1 MFGYATVSLDYLVNF
16 RNGKGHEKNIV
27 ADGKYIVVNSKFIS
41 TDGQVKKYANEQ
53 ICPLYENDILMV
65 MSDLPNGRAL
75 AKCCCLLYS
84 LKSSFAVFIAGLL
97 SDSGTNVGLP
107 GGL

>member
-1 MFGYATVSLDYLVNF
+1 MSSRGKLGSIFTPYEYYYAWNKANDKDTVANGISSLMTMI
-16 RNGKGHEKNIV
+16 KGAFAKDRVLKLLRDFVFYPDDSKKNEAIV
-27 ADGKYIVVNSKFIS
+27 
-41 TDGQVKKYANEQ
+41 
-53 ICPLYENDILMV
+53 C
-65 MSDLPNGRAL
+65 R
-75 AKCCCLLYS
+75 YS